1 MKGLTITNFMIMT
14 VIGISVMIG
23 IGNFYSDVATTYGIQ
38 NTSTSYSTFLQFNN
52 SMSQMSTGVA
62 QIQTATTGKAKN
74 IPDIIYD
81 VTSFFIGVGT
91 ILVSIPTVMGSFI
104 NTMILVMSYNAIAV
118 PSWVGTMISI
128 IIIIAVVMQIVRLFM
143 KAYFEI

>member
-1 MKGLTITNFMIMT
+1 MT